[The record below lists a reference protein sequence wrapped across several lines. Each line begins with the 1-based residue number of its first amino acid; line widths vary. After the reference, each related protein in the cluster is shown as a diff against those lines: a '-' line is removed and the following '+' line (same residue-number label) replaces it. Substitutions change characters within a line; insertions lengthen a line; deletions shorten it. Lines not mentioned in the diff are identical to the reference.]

1 MTESTTAGGGYKQ
14 ELHRELSVLGNVVIV
29 LSGVTPASSVFII
42 VPFIIITAGTGS
54 FLALLFAAIIGVF
67 MAFCWA
73 ELGAAFPITGGDYAL
88 VWHAFKGP
96 WAMLGS
102 ALSFATFA
110 LMVSTA
116 LFIPAVIAL
125 GTGEYLKSIV
135 TLDPRIAGA
144 VVVALASAIAIL
156 RIRTNAWVTGVFL
169 ALELLALLT
178 LTVLGLANFHADR
191 VSSLFVD
198 WQLGSE
204 SGLSPISLGVI
215 FTATATGIFAY
226 NGYASAVNYS
236 EETRG
241 SSRGIA
247 TAIIWA
253 LIVTVAAELIPTTAV
268 ILGAPDIAKLTTDA
282 APMTY
287 FLLATSNETVNTL
300 VSLGIAIAIF
310 NACIAI
316 ALAYGRILY
325 SSSRDRAWPGFIN
338 NWMGTISPRFHSPW
352 VATALVGVLGVI
364 FCLGVDLNT
373 LITLTGASL
382 VANYALIAIAA
393 LLGRI
398 TGATD
403 QSPYRMPWWPLPPIL
418 ALAATAYVATQQTE
432 TALLVTGA
440 TILIGLIYWAIF
452 ILPQGNRRWNLR
464 EPLHDEMA
472 EETAA
477 AAGPA

>member
-1 MTESTTAGGGYKQ
+1 MTESAAGGGYKQ
-14 ELHRELSVLGNVVIV
+14 ELHRELSVIGNIVIV

-96 WAMLGS
+96 WARLGS

-135 TLDPRIAGA
+135 TLDTRIAGA

-178 LTVLGLANFHADR
+178 LTVLGILNFHADR

-198 WQLGSE
+198 WQVGSE
-204 SGLSPISLGVI
+204 SGGLSAVTLGVI

-253 LIVTVAAELIPTTAV
+253 LIITVAAELIPTTAV
-268 ILGAPDIAKLTTDA
+268 ILGAPDLAKLTTDA
-282 APMTY
+282 TPMTY

-325 SSSRDRAWPGFIN
+325 SSSRDRAWPGFVN
-338 NWMGTISPRFHSPW
+338 DWMGAISPRFHSPW

-403 QSPYRMPWWPLPPIL
+403 RSPYRMPWWPLPPIL
-418 ALAATAYVATQQTE
+418 ALVATAYVATQQTE

-440 TILIGLIYWAIF
+440 TIAIGLIYWAIF
-452 ILPQGNRRWNLR
+452 IFPQGDRRWNLK
-464 EPLHDEMA
+464 EPLRDEMA
-472 EETAA
+472 EEPAA
-477 AAGPA
+477 AVGPA